1 MPVIRTYPTLTLI
14 DLEHPRLE
22 DIHVEDIAHSLSMQC
37 RYAGHCSDF
46 YSVAEHS
53 YWVEMKARC
62 SWMLRPDESLAFL
75 LHDAQEAYL
84 HDLTSPLK
92 SLLSEYQ
99 ELEARWEIFIR
110 ERFSLPGERPLACV
124 GGSDP
129 DLRLSRVVDLFDKQV
144 REYEQFTLCW
154 APDHEFSPE
163 AQRMAVECWS
173 PAEARRRFLH
183 RFHVLDD
190 ARGVK

>member
-1 MPVIRTYPTLTLI
+1 MPVIRTYPTLTLV
-14 DLEHPRLE
+14 DLERPRPE
-22 DIHVEDIAHSLSMQC
+22 DIHIEDIAHSLSMQC

-53 YWVEMKARC
+53 FWVEKLAREK
-62 SWMLRPDESLAFL
+62 WMLTPEESLAFF

-92 SLLSEYQ
+92 SLLPAYRA
-99 ELEARWEIFIR
+99 LEERWVGFMHQ
-110 ERFSLPGERPLACV
+110 RFGLSVDQPLACV
-124 GGSDP
+124 GGRDP
-129 DLRLSRVVDLFDKQV
+129 ELCLVRVVDHFDKFV
-144 REYEQFTLCW
+144 RECEQFTLCW
-154 APDHEFSPE
+154 APDHLFSPE
-163 AQRMAVECWS
+163 ARRLEVECWS

-190 ARGVK
+190 ARGVR